1 MRVCNLLTYLF
12 SQEMDRCSKKE
23 KISVLTRKKKKTRQP
38 PIMDMI
44 MMLFDDIRV
53 DSETIL
59 FLNSMNI
66 YLLIFHHLMI
76 VIGVMF
82 SSIW

>member
-1 MRVCNLLTYLF
+1 
-12 SQEMDRCSKKE
+12 
-23 KISVLTRKKKKTRQP
+23 
-38 PIMDMI
+38 

-82 SSIW
+82 SSI